1 MTSKRSD
8 LPPHGN
14 LAART
19 LAESPRKGEWVDVPI
34 TGAKLRTWIS
44 YPDGNGP
51 APVVVV
57 VHGSGYGFGDW
68 IRGVADQLAHDGFIA
83 LAPDLL
89 SGLGPNGG
97 NSDSIPFP
105 DDVAKGMGQLG
116 AAGALERVKAV
127 RSYGLKLPRANGK
140 SAALGFC
147 SGGGQAF
154 LMAAEGVNAAV
165 VYYGG
170 PPRPEVMAKIS
181 APVIGF
187 YGAEDARLTASVE
200 PTVAA
205 MKKLGKVYEP
215 HIYPHTTHGFVTFQD
230 LGENF
235 ASTADSWPKAIA
247 FLKEHTR

>member
-1 MTSKRSD
+1 MSSKQPD
-8 LPPHGN
+8 LPPHLN

-19 LAESPRKGEWVDVPI
+19 LAESPRKGEWADVPM
-34 TGAKLRTWIS
+34 GDVKLRTWIS
-44 YPDGNGP
+44 YPEGNSP
-51 APVVVV
+51 APIVVV
-57 VHGSGYGFGDW
+57 VHGTGYGFGDW
-68 IRGVADQLAHDGFIA
+68 IRSVADQLAHDGFIA

-97 NSDSIPFP
+97 NTDSFRFP
-105 DDVAKGMGQLG
+105 DDITRGMGRLG
-116 AAGALERVKAV
+116 SAGALDRVKAV
-127 RSYGLKLPRANGK
+127 RNYGLKLSRANGQ

-154 LMAAEGVNAAV
+154 LMAAAGINAAV

-170 PPRPEVMAKIS
+170 APRADVMAKIT

-187 YGAEDARLTASVE
+187 YGAEDARLTATVE
-200 PTVAA
+200 PTVVA

-235 ASTADSWPKAIA
+235 AATADSWRKAIG
-247 FLKEHTR
+247 FLRQHTK